1 MSIYSESISNHQKN
15 PAGNM
20 IIISVNQKH
29 SFNNFIYHKFNML
42 LQSNMDRTMKP
53 ITRGIIY
60 WQLNDCWPVS
70 SRASIE
76 YDGRWKQLQ
85 YQAKLFF
92 DPLMPTFF
100 ETKNYRAIID
110 GKQTNEDIN
119 EGQKLKLCVVN
130 DLLSSVKY
138 TINIDWMDFSGKVMK
153 NWGNIEHTSEY
164 DTVDVVWEIDPRLFN
179 DKKKLDSSVAF

>member
-1 MSIYSESISNHQKN
+1 
-15 PAGNM
+15 
-20 IIISVNQKH
+20 
-29 SFNNFIYHKFNML
+29 ML